1 MVQFANNMQQDVH
14 EFLTALFSVLQLPR
28 HQGRDSWILKTKSCN
43 SSATFTKVSRECFTD
58 TKI

>member
-14 EFLTALFSVLQLPR
+14 EFLTALLVLQLPR